1 MRKPVTISDVA
12 ARAGVSP
19 TTVSHALSGRR
30 SVSPGTLARVK
41 EAADDLG
48 YRPNQVASSLRTQR
62 THTVALIV
70 PDIANPYYP
79 AVARGLH
86 DAIAADGYYTT
97 IGSTDG
103 ERETELGF
111 LDEMVRR
118 SVDGIIVF
126 AFAIGEEDL
135 TRVVPARI
143 PLVVATHNLTTAHD
157 QVNSDDPAGTET
169 ATRHLLAQG
178 ITEIAFV
185 SGPKGR
191 GPGDRR
197 LTGYTQAMHSAGLV
211 PTESDIIRSDYTVAG
226 GRQAVGELLSRPRP
240 PRAVVCANDLIAIG
254 ALEAARDAGVAVPA
268 DLAVIGFDDVDAA
281 SLVAPPL
288 TTVVNPA
295 YEMGRQCGRLLLDR
309 LVEGYGGPPRSVV
322 VPTHLIIRA
331 TA

>member
-41 EAADDLG
+41 QAADDLG

-169 ATRHLLAQG
+169 ATRHLLAHG